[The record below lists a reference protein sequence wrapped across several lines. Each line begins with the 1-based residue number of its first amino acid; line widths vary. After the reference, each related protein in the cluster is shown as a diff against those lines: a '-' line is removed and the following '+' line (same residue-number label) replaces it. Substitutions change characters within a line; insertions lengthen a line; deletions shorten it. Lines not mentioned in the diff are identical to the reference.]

1 MKRSIL
7 LALAFL
13 AVTVFAFQ
21 RMPATMVTHANKL
34 KEAKSFKARLTVNE
48 VGGTRMVVDVAY
60 GKPNLLRIETPQT
73 LVISDGETITV
84 LDKAKNT
91 YMQEPLT
98 RKTLLEQAIQPI
110 VWGWA
115 SFLEPDTAKLIKIA
129 ESGRTRRVRG
139 VEVLVAT
146 VVLAD
151 GKSAATMFLDP
162 KAGIARGFTIKSNGK
177 EWIVW
182 AESVEASQAGSD
194 ESLFVFEAPE
204 GAELVV
210 ETKLPTWVNVS
221 AILNSNCMPCH
232 GQQRTSGVDVRTFA
246 SITRSRSIVPR
257 QPDRSRLIAAIKGTG
272 NTVRMPRGRDPLSD
286 AEIKLIEDWIEAG
299 AENK

>member
-98 RKTLLEQAIQPI
+98 RETLLEQAIQPI

-162 KAGIARGFTIKSNGK
+162 KAGIARGFTIKSNDK

-210 ETKLPTWVNVS
+210 ETKLPTWANVS
-221 AILNSNCMPCH
+221 AILNSKCMPCH

-246 SITRSRSIVPR
+246 SISRSRAIVPR

-272 NTVRMPRGRDPLSD
+272 NTVRMPRGREPLSD
-286 AEIKLIEDWIEAG
+286 EEIKLIEDWIEAG
-299 AENK
+299 AEDK